1 MTNGEQTPDELD
13 LDEIRGRLEA
23 DLEAV
28 KAEIAELTKPPESG
42 GSLQFGKRIG
52 EGTSEAISR
61 FAEVGVAND
70 LEAIRLRTERALAK
84 LDEGSYGVCDSCG
97 RQIPAGRLRVAPASS
112 LCVECAS

>member
-28 KAEIAELTKPPESG
+28 TAEIAERTKPPEAG

-84 LDEGSYGVCDSCG
+84 LDEGSYGVCDNCE